1 MPVINFPPDPN
12 VGQSYIPSNGI
23 NYVWDGEKW
32 NSLSSTVGPISTI
45 AGISINIDG
54 GNSNSNYTID
64 QIIDGG
70 GA

>member
-1 MPVINFPPDPN
+1 MPVISFPHNPN
-12 VGQSYIPSNGI
+12 LGESYIPSNGI

-32 NSLSSTVGPISTI
+32 NSLSSIVNPISTVG
-45 AGISINIDG
+45 GISINIDG
-54 GNSNSNYTID
+54 GNSNSIYTID